1 MKIKLFVLCGLLVL
15 GPLAWA
21 DKVAD
26 ELLIQAYQQQLS
38 DLQVEGEG
46 AVFKLLSDDN
56 RGSRHQRF
64 IIRLASGQT
73 LLVAHNIDLAPKI
86 ENLKVGDNI
95 GFFGEYEWNNKG
107 GILHWTH
114 RDPQGRHVSG
124 WLKHAD
130 RVYQ

>member
-1 MKIKLFVLCGLLVL
+1 MKIKLLMLCGLLILV
-15 GPLAWA
+15 PLAWA
-21 DKVAD
+21 GNVAD
-26 ELLIQAYQQQLS
+26 ELLAQAYQQQRS

-46 AVFKLLSDDN
+46 IVFKLLADDN

-73 LLVAHNIDLAPKI
+73 MLVAHNIDLAPKI

-107 GILHWTH
+107 GTLHWTH
-114 RDPQGRHVSG
+114 RDPDLRHVSG
-124 WLKHAD
+124 WIKHAGKL
-130 RVYQ
+130 YQ